1 MTLLATVLGGH
12 FYIKIDI
19 AIIFT
24 TLNTNSLLSFFFPF
38 VETKKKKKKNQ
49 EVGMGGLRVQK
60 KVVTNFY
67 KINIIYITVITII
80 FAVIVVMIVI
90 SIINTVDVAFG
101 YWSMMI

>member
-38 VETKKKKKKNQ
+38 VETKKKKNQ

-67 KINIIYITVITII
+67 KIDIIYITVITII